1 MKVVIYKSYEKKS
14 TVYYNYGDDY
24 DEVWHNLNTIEEVKE
39 ITTEDFEVL
48 TRAINHFNSKANR
61 AYTIG
66 MLEIIED
73 DEVDSLLSNF
83 KEYEKKELEKAK
95 KMNLEKLEKAKLAKE
110 NAEAKKI
117 ERLVKKFAKELN
129 LSEEEVRIMLEKK

>member
-83 KEYEKKELEKAK
+83 KECQ
-95 KMNLEKLEKAKLAKE
+95 
-110 NAEAKKI
+110 
-117 ERLVKKFAKELN
+117 
-129 LSEEEVRIMLEKK
+129 